1 MASFPQRRGISL
13 CESRER
19 ALQDVVAEVITKF
32 ESKQEPL
39 LLVELRTLTA
49 FLVHNQTY
57 GAHSFFSNTS
67 RPTLHLSA
75 MYTCAYLKKTN
86 R

>member
-19 ALQDVVAEVITKF
+19 ALQDVVAEVVTKF
-32 ESKQEPL
+32 DSKQEPL

-57 GAHSFFSNTS
+57 GAHSNFSNIS
-67 RPTLHLSA
+67 TLHLSA
-75 MYTCAYLKKTN
+75 VYTYA
-86 R
+86 